1 MPNKPRNTTGRTL
14 RQQMRAAAEITA
26 EQQRARNQAPAASA
40 GAGKRAEKPEKA
52 PKAKTGGVTKR
63 QASKVQKERAKKQDK
78 SAKEQ
83 EKRNFLETVRDGV
96 LNMGLGLRIVLGV
109 LALLLVAAAVLYP
122 IGCTYYQTLRQEQ
135 RLQAE
140 LDAVNERNAQLEAEN
155 KALET
160 SEGVES
166 QAREEYGW
174 VKDGEK
180 ATVVTNSSEEK
191 QGDLP
196 SQVDG
201 SQIEPPHTWYYDILD
216 VVFRADV

>member
-1 MPNKPRNTTGRTL
+1 MPDEPRNTTGRTL
-14 RQQMRAAAEITA
+14 RQQMRAAARTTA
-26 EQQRARNQAPAASA
+26 QQQRARNQAPSDSALSSA
-40 GAGKRAEKPEKA
+40 GKKAEKGSKG
-52 PKAKTGGVTKR
+52 KSGGVTKR
-63 QASKVQKERAKKQDK
+63 QASKAQKEQAKKQDK
-78 SAKEQ
+78 NSKER
-83 EKRNFLETVRDGV
+83 EKRSVAEALREGL
-96 LNMGLGLRIVLGV
+96 LNMGLGMRIALGA
-109 LALLLVAAAVLYP
+109 LALLIVAAAVLYP

-160 SEGVES
+160 DEGVEN

-180 ATVVTNSSEEK
+180 ATVVTNTDDEQ

-196 SQVDG
+196 QQVDG

-216 VVFRADV
+216 IVFRADV

>member
-14 RQQMRAAAEITA
+14 RQQMHAAAETTA
-26 EQQRARNQAPAASA
+26 EQQRARNQAPTAGEAA
-40 GAGKRAEKPEKA
+40 GAKGEKA
-52 PKAKTGGVTKR
+52 PKGKSRRGVTKR
-63 QASKVQKERAKKQDK
+63 QASKDQQEKAKKQDK
-78 SAKEQ
+78 SAKER
-83 EKRNFLETVRDGV
+83 EKRNFAETLRDGV
-96 LNMGLGLRIVLGV
+96 LNMGLGLRIALGALVLLV
-109 LALLLVAAAVLYP
+109 VAAAVLYP
-122 IGCTYYQTLRQEQ
+122 MGCTYYQTLRNEQ

-160 SEGVES
+160 DEGVES

-180 ATVVTNSSEEK
+180 ATVVTNNTDDD

-201 SQIEPPHTWYYDILD
+201 STIEPPHTWYYDILD